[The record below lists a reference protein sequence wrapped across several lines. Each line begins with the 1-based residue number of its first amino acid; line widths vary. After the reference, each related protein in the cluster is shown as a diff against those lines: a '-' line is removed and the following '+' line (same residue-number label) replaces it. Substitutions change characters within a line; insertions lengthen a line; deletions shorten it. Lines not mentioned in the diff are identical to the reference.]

1 MKLKVIIAGFIGRR
15 DVFGQGAIHDFL
27 KNTTNN
33 TWHLDN
39 KEKYVLTQ
47 SYEIDVKNY

>member
-15 DVFGQGAIHDFL
+15 DVLGQGAIHGSL
-27 KNTTNN
+27 KNITNN

-39 KEKYVLTQ
+39 KEKYLLTQ